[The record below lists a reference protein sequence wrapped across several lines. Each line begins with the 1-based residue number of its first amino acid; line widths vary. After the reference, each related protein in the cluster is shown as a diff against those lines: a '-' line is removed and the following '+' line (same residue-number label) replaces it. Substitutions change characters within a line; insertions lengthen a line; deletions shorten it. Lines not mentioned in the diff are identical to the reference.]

1 MRRSHDAI
9 VVDTRIDEEFIE
21 LHVLLCMCVDQIVI
35 GHAGDREHRLP
46 IQLSVVQTVQQ
57 MNAAWT

>member
-1 MRRSHDAI
+1 MRRSHDPL
-9 VVDTRIDEEFIE
+9 VVLGDVHEQPVQGD
-21 LHVLLCMCVDQIVI
+21 VLLRVRSDQVVI